1 MSLLSLK
8 PYNDR
13 IENEVNMKKLVS
25 IIGDAELDENSSKRE
40 FAYAMG
46 KALIDNGYR
55 VISGGLGGVMKAAFE
70 GARSSEFYQEGDTIA
85 ILPYFDR
92 TKSNGEADIVI
103 ATGLDMYRNIIIANS
118 DAVIA
123 VGGGAG
129 TLCELSSAWTLKRL
143 ILAYEDCDGW
153 SSKIAGQRLDHRIRY
168 EQIEEDKVF
177 GVKTPD
183 EAIAILERYIG
194 QYNNWYQGIKP

>member
-1 MSLLSLK
+1 
-8 PYNDR
+8 
-13 IENEVNMKKLVS
+13 MKKLVS
-25 IIGDAELDENSSKRE
+25 IIGDAIVDDDSNKKA

-55 VISGGLGGVMKAAFE
+55 VVSGGMGGVMQAAFE
-70 GARSSEFYQEGDTIA
+70 GARASEFYQDGDTIA

-92 TKSNGEADIVI
+92 TKSNGFADIVI
-103 ATGLDMYRNIIIANS
+103 ATGLDLYRNIIVANS

-129 TLCELSSAWTLKRL
+129 TLCELSTAWTLKRL
-143 ILAYEDCDGW
+143 ILAFEDGEGW
-153 SSKIAGQRLDHRIRY
+153 SAKIAGKRLDYRIRY

-177 GVKTPD
+177 GVKNAD
-183 EAIAILERYIG
+183 EAIAVLERYIG
-194 QYNNWYQGIKP
+194 QYNDYHQGIKP

>member
-1 MSLLSLK
+1 
-8 PYNDR
+8 
-13 IENEVNMKKLVS
+13 MKKLIS
-25 IIGDAELDENSSKRE
+25 IIGDAVVDDSNKRA

-46 KALIDNGYR
+46 KALVDNGYR
-55 VISGGLGGVMKAAFE
+55 VVSGGLGGIMKAVFE
-70 GARSSEFYQEGDTIA
+70 GARASEFYQEGDTIA

-92 TKSNGEADIVI
+92 TRSNGYADIVI
-103 ATGLDMYRNIIIANS
+103 ATGLDLYRNIIVANS

-153 SSKIAGQRLDHRIRY
+153 SAKIAGERLDNRIRY
-168 EQIEEDKVF
+168 ENIEEDRVF

-183 EAIAILERYIG
+183 EAIAILEKYIG
-194 QYNNWYQGIKP
+194 QYDRWYQGIKP